1 MVLLYCFISEG
12 VLLKKTVLKLF
23 TGKQQRSGLQD
34 TPTHQSVFLE
44 ILRKF
49 LWTPILQNICEQLL
63 LSFLGWLFAEAAL
76 PRVLHKKSVRT
87 NFRKFVRNIYL
98 FKFNNRNTIKGPETP
113 MIHICFRIE
122 WLVWEILHMVSI
134 IAQQTFTCSKSTIE
148 TLRKDM
154 EYVQSY
160 HSRHQNDCWSFLWK

>member
-12 VLLKKTVLKLF
+12 VLLKKLF
-23 TGKQQRSGLQD
+23 LSCSQGNNKGLACKTLPHSKVFSCKYCENFYERLFCRTSANSCFCHFWIDFLQKQRC
-34 TPTHQSVFLE
+34 PE
-44 ILRKF
+44 
-49 LWTPILQNICEQLL
+49 
-63 LSFLGWLFAEAAL
+63 
-76 PRVLHKKSVRT
+76 VLHKKSVWK

-113 MIHICFRIE
+113 VIHICFRIE